1 MRFLFLPLN
10 SHSGEMLALS
20 FFFLLGLTSLRL
32 TTSAEESQS
41 RRSCFDTLAPV
52 FLLPFLY
59 IGLNKDSKLALTF
72 ILRPRS
78 SPPLNGEEV

>member
-1 MRFLFLPLN
+1 MRFLFLPLL
-10 SHSGEMLALS
+10 SHSGEIQTLS

-32 TTSAEESQS
+32 TTSAEGT

-59 IGLNKDSKLALTF
+59 IGL
-72 ILRPRS
+72 
-78 SPPLNGEEV
+78 